1 MGVLTTPTFFGV
13 TLNITVRVRGRYT
26 AHSYAR
32 MPSGSYSKR
41 RFYRTMVN
49 YTWQQLSPF
58 SLGFDETFNRLEAL
72 AGAGTNY
79 PPYNVVNGSGGR
91 TILEVALAGF
101 SRGDLEVETER
112 NVLTVSAKKAPA
124 DKERKYAHKGIS
136 YRTFSRNWQMAD
148 DVEVESVDFEDGLL
162 TITLKKELPEKQKR
176 KKHF

>member
-1 MGVLTTPTFFGV
+1 
-13 TLNITVRVRGRYT
+13 
-26 AHSYAR
+26 
-32 MPSGSYSKR
+32 
-41 RFYRTMVN
+41 MVN

-112 NVLTVSAKKAPA
+112 NVLTVSARKAPA
-124 DKERKYAHKGIS
+124 DKERQYAHKGIS
-136 YRTFSRNWQMAD
+136 YRTFSRNWRMAD